1 MKTLSFSLLLPLVCG
16 VSVSISQGQVEAV
29 PSALQQP
36 VQPQAAGDP
45 DLPAPFDPTSL
56 QEVVQA
62 SPFTR
67 AVNPSDSLILTGI
80 AFIDGKPVATIF
92 DSDTKLSHVVSE
104 KPNFQGWILQ
114 EAMPAAD
121 MRFAQVRVSISGEV
135 VSIRYDKEALTPDKM
150 KRDKR
155 PSGSGAPPPPSG
167 DAYRKP
173 SRGPS
178 EEDRKRY
185 ESLSDAAREK
195 FRNVLRERFS
205 DPKFRDAPEED
216 RRAFLKSTFEKIEKE
231 DQAGRKR

>member
-1 MKTLSFSLLLPLVCG
+1 MKTLTSSLLLPLVWG
-16 VSVSISQGQVEAV
+16 ALVSMSQGQIEAV
-29 PSALQQP
+29 PSSLQAP
-36 VQPQAAGDP
+36 AEAASPASDP
-45 DLPAPFDPTSL
+45 DLPSALDPATL
-56 QEVVQA
+56 QEMVQA

-92 DSDTKLSHVVSE
+92 DTEKKQSHIVSE
-104 KPNFQGWILQ
+104 KANFQGWILQ

-121 MRFAQVRVSISGEV
+121 MRFAQVKVSIGGEV
-135 VSIRYDKEALTPDKM
+135 VSIRYDKDAMAPDKM

-155 PSGSGAPPPPSG
+155 QDGGAPPPPAG
-167 DAYRKP
+167 DSFRKP

-185 ESLSDAAREK
+185 ESLSDSAREK

-231 DQAGRKR
+231 DQSSRKR